1 MLILLKYKLLLLA
14 LLLLGPVVAE
24 AQQTTT
30 AVQGRVRDAETN
42 EPIPFVQIVFEGTTI
57 GTETDMDGKFS
68 ISNTQ
73 GLTKLQFRM
82 MGYEAQTFKAVQ
94 GKTKKRVTVKMV
106 PRGKTLAAV
115 EITAK
120 KGNSKYSRKHN
131 PAVELVKKVIAHKE
145 ENRLEHVDQYHRQ
158 VYERLS
164 MSLDDFN
171 PDFEGKRIW
180 RKLNFLEKYIDET
193 EFDATPILCVSMR
206 EALAEE
212 SYRKDPSLKRR
223 LVKGKRMEGLDEVME
238 DEGMDANIQAMFT
251 PVDIYDGDI
260 ELMLNHFTSPLSPVL
275 AVTFYKYYITDT
287 TFVDGQKCV
296 ELSFVPANQQSYG
309 FTGRMYVSLDPDS
322 TFALTKYVMTV
333 SPHVNL
339 NFVRDLSI
347 VQTFKKVTELQGDKV
362 TELQGDKVTE
372 SLSDSVATQPLSH
385 SATQPLSHSA
395 TQPLSHSA
403 TPKWIPYRC
412 DTYGRMYISKRIQ
425 ELYVH
430 QMRVYTEYDLS
441 DTADMLADSLFSV
454 FEHEVVL
461 PRKDLLRYKSEF
473 NARRP
478 VKLTA
483 KETVLDSMW
492 IELRR
497 LPEFRVLKAT
507 GEVLASGYIPTH
519 RKRSES
525 RFDLGPVFNFLS
537 YNHQEGWRVRLG
549 GMSKA
554 TLSPR
559 HFLEG
564 YVAYGFRDQRPKT
577 NLTYTYT
584 FDDKD
589 RHVHEAPYS
598 SISLNATY
606 ELETPGQSYDN
617 FDRDNIF
624 SSSDKELNVQY
635 VAQALLRFRK
645 EWKSHL
651 RFDTWLAARRY
662 EPAGSLEYLQY
673 QADGSLKRVD
683 YFTEGEFHVGL
694 SFTPN
699 FAAGT
704 RRRETQSNLR
714 RDAPT
719 ISLSHNVNLVDGE
732 TLIQSTSFSAD
743 KRFWLSSF
751 GHIDAKVVSGVIWN
765 RAPYTRLYIPSG
777 NANLFLATN
786 AFNTMRPMEFI
797 MDQYVAFF
805 ATYHLKGWILNRIP
819 LINRL
824 RLREVVGFNFL
835 YGGLSTKNDFY
846 SDPTGLYKMPEG
858 TQAFGTTPYMEYSI
872 GVENIL
878 KFLRVDFVRRLSYL
892 DGLEGWD
899 RWFVRIDLKFQL

>member
-1 MLILLKYKLLLLA
+1 MKYRLIML
-14 LLLLGPVVAE
+14 VAMLT
-24 AQQTTT
+24 APMVAAGQQGTTT
-30 AVQGRVRDAETN
+30 TVQGRVRDAETN
-42 EPIPFVQIVFEGTTI
+42 EPMPFVQIVFEGNTL
-57 GTETDMDGKFS
+57 GAETDMDGKFT

-82 MGYEAQTFKAVQ
+82 MGYETQTFKAEK
-94 GKTKKRVTVKMV
+94 GKTKKRVTIKMV
-106 PRGKTLAAV
+106 PRGKTLQTV
-115 EITAK
+115 EITAQ
-120 KGNSKYSRKHN
+120 KGKSKYSRKNN
-131 PAVELVKKVIAHKE
+131 PAVELVKKVIDHKE
-145 ENRLEHVDQYHRQ
+145 QNRIENVDRYHRQ

-193 EFDATPILCVSMR
+193 EFDATPILCISMR

-212 SYRKDPSLKRR
+212 SYRRSPSLKRR
-223 LVKGKRMEGLDEVME
+223 LVTGKRMEGLDEVME

-251 PVDIYDGDI
+251 PVDIYDADI
-260 ELMLNHFTSPLSPVL
+260 ELMLNHFTSPLSPLL

-296 ELSFVPANQQSYG
+296 ELSFVPQNQQSYG

-347 VQTFKKVTELQGDKV
+347 VQTFQR
-362 TELQGDKVTE
+362 
-372 SLSDSVATQPLSH
+372 DSTGRYL
-385 SATQPLSHSA
+385 
-395 TQPLSHSA
+395 
-403 TPKWIPYRC
+403 PYRC

-430 QMRVYTEYDLS
+430 QMRVYTDYDLS
-441 DTADMLADSLFSV
+441 DTASMLADSLFSA

-461 PRKDLLRYKSEF
+461 PRKQLMHYKSEF
-473 NARRP
+473 NERRP
-478 VKLTA
+478 VKLSA

-492 IELRR
+492 VELRR
-497 LPEFRVLKAT
+497 LPEFRALKAT
-507 GEVLASGYIPTH
+507 GEVLASGYVPTS
-519 RKRSES
+519 RKRSDS
-525 RFDLGPVFNFLS
+525 KFDIGPVFNILS
-537 YNHQEGWRVRLG
+537 FNHQEGWRLRLG

-554 TLSPR
+554 NLSPR

-589 RHVHEAPYS
+589 RHVHEGPYS
-598 SISLNATY
+598 SVSLNVTY
-606 ELETPGQSYDN
+606 ELETPGQGYDN

-624 SSSDKELNVQY
+624 SSSDRELNVQY
-635 VAQALLRFRK
+635 VAQALLRLRK

-651 RFDTWLAARRY
+651 RFDSWVAARRY
-662 EPAGSLEYLQY
+662 EPAGSLRYEEY
-673 QADGSLKRVD
+673 QADGSLKNID
-683 YFTEGEFHVGL
+683 YFTDCELHAAL

-699 FAAGT
+699 FSAGT

-719 ISLSHNVNLVDGE
+719 ISLSHNMNLVDGE
-732 TLIQSTSFSAD
+732 RLIQSTSFSAD

-751 GHIDAKVVSGVIWN
+751 GHIDAKLVSGVIWN

-777 NANLFLATN
+777 NSSLYIATN

-797 MDQYVAFF
+797 MDQYVALF

-819 LINRL
+819 LVNRL
-824 RLREVVGFNFL
+824 RFREVVGFNFL
-835 YGGLSTKNDFY
+835 YGGLTTKNDFLT
-846 SDPTGLYKMPEG
+846 DPTGLYRMPEG
-858 TQAFGTTPYMEYSI
+858 TKPFGTTPYMEYSLGI
-872 GVENIL
+872 ENIL
-878 KFLRVDFVRRLSYL
+878 RFLRVDFVRRLSYL

-899 RWFVRIDLKFQL
+899 RWFVRIDFKFSL

>member
-1 MLILLKYKLLLLA
+1 MRILLKYKPLLLA
-14 LLLLGPVVAE
+14 LLLLAPVVAE

-82 MGYEAQTFKAVQ
+82 MGYEAQSFKAEK

-347 VQTFKKVTELQGDKV
+347 VQTFHR
-362 TELQGDKVTE
+362 
-372 SLSDSVATQPLSH
+372 DSAGHYL
-385 SATQPLSHSA
+385 
-395 TQPLSHSA
+395 
-403 TPKWIPYRC
+403 PYRC

-497 LPEFRVLKAT
+497 LPEFRILKAT

-858 TQAFGTTPYMEYSI
+858 TQPFGTTPYMEYSI

>member
-1 MLILLKYKLLLLA
+1 MRILLRYRQIVVFLFLLLPA
-14 LLLLGPVVAE
+14 VAE
-24 AQQTTT
+24 AQQVTT

-106 PRGKTLAAV
+106 PRGKTLQAV
-115 EITAK
+115 EVTAK
-120 KGNSKYSRKHN
+120 RGRSKYSRKHN

-145 ENRLEHVDQYHRQ
+145 ENRLEGVDQYHRQ

-164 MSLDDFN
+164 MSLDNFN
-171 PDFEGKRIW
+171 PDFEGSRIW

-212 SYRKDPSLKRR
+212 SYRKEPSLKRR

-287 TFVDGQKCV
+287 TVVDGQKCV

-347 VQTFKKVTELQGDKV
+347 VQTFHR
-362 TELQGDKVTE
+362 
-372 SLSDSVATQPLSH
+372 DSTGRYL
-385 SATQPLSHSA
+385 
-395 TQPLSHSA
+395 
-403 TPKWIPYRC
+403 PYRC

-461 PRKDLLRYKSEF
+461 PRKDLMRFKSEF

-537 YNHQEGWRVRLG
+537 YNHQEGWRIRLG

-584 FDDKD
+584 FDDKEG
-589 RHVHEAPYS
+589 HVHEAPYS

-635 VAQALLRFRK
+635 MAQALLRFRK

-651 RFDTWLAARRY
+651 RFDTWVAARHY
-662 EPAGSLEYLQY
+662 QPAGALEYLEY
-673 QADGSLKRVD
+673 QPDGSLKKVD

-699 FAAGT
+699 FAVGT

-714 RDAPT
+714 RDGAT
-719 ISLSHNVNLVDGE
+719 ITLSHNVNLVDGE
-732 TLIQSTSFSAD
+732 NLIQSTSFSAD

-786 AFNTMRPMEFI
+786 AFNTMQPMEFI
-797 MDQYVAFF
+797 MDQYVAIF

-835 YGGLSTKNDFY
+835 YGGLTTKNDP
-846 SDPTGLYKMPEG
+846 SVDRTGLYQMPAG
-858 TQAFGTTPYMEYSI
+858 TKPFGTTPYMEYSI

-878 KFLRVDFVRRLSYL
+878 KFFRIDFVRRLSYL
-892 DGLEGWD
+892 EGREGWD
-899 RWFVRIDLKFQL
+899 RWFVRIDMKFTL

>member
-1 MLILLKYKLLLLA
+1 MRILLKYKPLLLVLLLLA
-14 LLLLGPVVAE
+14 PVVAE

-106 PRGKTLAAV
+106 PRGKTLQAV

-131 PAVELVKKVIAHKE
+131 PAVELVKKVIAHRE

-347 VQTFKKVTELQGDKV
+347 VQTFHR
-362 TELQGDKVTE
+362 
-372 SLSDSVATQPLSH
+372 DSAGHYL
-385 SATQPLSHSA
+385 
-395 TQPLSHSA
+395 
-403 TPKWIPYRC
+403 PYRC

-519 RKRSES
+519 KKRSES

-858 TQAFGTTPYMEYSI
+858 TQPFGTTPYMEYSI

>member
-1 MLILLKYKLLLLA
+1 MRILLKYKPLLLA
-14 LLLLGPVVAE
+14 LVLLGPVVAE
-24 AQQTTT
+24 AQQVTT

-106 PRGKTLAAV
+106 PRGKTLQAV

-347 VQTFKKVTELQGDKV
+347 VQTFHR
-362 TELQGDKVTE
+362 
-372 SLSDSVATQPLSH
+372 DSAGHYL
-385 SATQPLSHSA
+385 
-395 TQPLSHSA
+395 
-403 TPKWIPYRC
+403 PYRC

-858 TQAFGTTPYMEYSI
+858 TQPFGTTPYMEYSI

>member
-1 MLILLKYKLLLLA
+1 MRILLKYKLLLLA

-106 PRGKTLAAV
+106 PRGKTLQAV

-120 KGNSKYSRKHN
+120 KGGSRYSRKHN

-347 VQTFKKVTELQGDKV
+347 VQTFHR
-362 TELQGDKVTE
+362 
-372 SLSDSVATQPLSH
+372 DSAGHYL
-385 SATQPLSHSA
+385 
-395 TQPLSHSA
+395 
-403 TPKWIPYRC
+403 PYRC

-497 LPEFRVLKAT
+497 LPEFRILKAT

-858 TQAFGTTPYMEYSI
+858 TQPFGTTPYMEYSI

>member
-1 MLILLKYKLLLLA
+1 MRILLKYKLLLLA
-14 LLLLGPVVAE
+14 LLLLVPVVAE

-57 GTETDMDGKFS
+57 GTETDMDGKFT

-106 PRGKTLAAV
+106 PRGKTLQAV

-347 VQTFKKVTELQGDKV
+347 VQTFHR
-362 TELQGDKVTE
+362 
-372 SLSDSVATQPLSH
+372 DSAGHYL
-385 SATQPLSHSA
+385 
-395 TQPLSHSA
+395 
-403 TPKWIPYRC
+403 PYRC

-519 RKRSES
+519 KKRSES

-858 TQAFGTTPYMEYSI
+858 TQSFGTTPYMEYSI

>member
-1 MLILLKYKLLLLA
+1 MRILLKYKLLLLA
-14 LLLLGPVVAE
+14 LLLLVPVVAE

-57 GTETDMDGKFS
+57 GTETDMDGRFS

-347 VQTFKKVTELQGDKV
+347 VQTFHR
-362 TELQGDKVTE
+362 
-372 SLSDSVATQPLSH
+372 DSAGHYL
-385 SATQPLSHSA
+385 
-395 TQPLSHSA
+395 
-403 TPKWIPYRC
+403 PYRC

-835 YGGLSTKNDFY
+835 YGGLSNKNDFY